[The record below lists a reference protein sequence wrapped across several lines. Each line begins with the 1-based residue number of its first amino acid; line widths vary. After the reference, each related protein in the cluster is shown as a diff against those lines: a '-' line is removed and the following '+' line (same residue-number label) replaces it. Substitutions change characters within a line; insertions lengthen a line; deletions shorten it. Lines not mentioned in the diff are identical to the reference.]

1 MFTFSRKYCRSRFCR
16 TFNCFSRFISN
27 WNWKRLVF
35 TWTNKIAIRLDCLL
49 STLHWFNVGA
59 YFGNETLSL
68 SLLVG
73 VFLSLSL
80 IRFLLSSLL
89 AAIVV
94 IGKTINAAQF
104 NSKLFLF
111 YHLAGKL
118 FERLTPHVFFL
129 SMLSSVS
136 TRASVE
142 CAEGFLKNRSAE
154 YRCYVSLVPIL
165 QHSFTFFKYGKC
177 NVHEANL
184 ILIFNHGLA
193 AFSQQRFYFRFKAL
207 LLFFFSSFMKCYN
220 DFIFIHKIKSDF
232 CVGQNC

>member
-1 MFTFSRKYCRSRFCR
+1 MNISSLIQLTNHIFRYWNMFTFSRKYCRSRFCR

-73 VFLSLSL
+73 VYLSLSL

-89 AAIVV
+89 AAIVF

-129 SMLSSVS
+129 YAKLRKHACICWVCRRFFMEQICWISLLCLIGADSS
-136 TRASVE
+136 T
-142 CAEGFLKNRSAE
+142 
-154 YRCYVSLVPIL
+154 
-165 QHSFTFFKYGKC
+165 
-177 NVHEANL
+177 
-184 ILIFNHGLA
+184 
-193 AFSQQRFYFRFKAL
+193 
-207 LLFFFSSFMKCYN
+207 
-220 DFIFIHKIKSDF
+220 FIHIL
-232 CVGQNC
+232 

>member
-1 MFTFSRKYCRSRFCR
+1 MFTFCRKYCRSRFCR

-68 SLLVG
+68 SFGRCLHFSVSYPYSLVVLL
-73 VFLSLSL
+73 FT
-80 IRFLLSSLL
+80 
-89 AAIVV
+89 AIVI

-118 FERLTPHVFFL
+118 FERLTPHVFFFL
-129 SMLSSVS
+129 YGNVSSIS

-142 CAEGFLKNRSAE
+142 CAE
-154 YRCYVSLVPIL
+154 
-165 QHSFTFFKYGKC
+165 
-177 NVHEANL
+177 
-184 ILIFNHGLA
+184 
-193 AFSQQRFYFRFKAL
+193 
-207 LLFFFSSFMKCYN
+207 
-220 DFIFIHKIKSDF
+220 DF
-232 CVGQNC
+232 V